1 MTSAHL
7 LLTIALMGPPAESA
21 AGRPVDLAAAPWT
34 AEELRTEFRAAM
46 SAARRQGPFL
56 PEREVPRLVWLHHAV
71 QTTAA
76 LDRSERVR
84 MRQAVEYRLEEAAE
98 KLRHRRAREA
108 AQHRKPPPLGGNR
121 ASSVGLSGEPGV
133 AGGAAEAANVQQL
146 IDLIEATIQ
155 PESWETNGGRGT
167 IRYYSPLHV
176 LVIRN
181 TQQVHREI
189 GGLIGVVGAQR

>member
-1 MTSAHL
+1 MSSAHL
-7 LLTIALMGPPAESA
+7 LLTIALMGPPVET
-21 AGRPVDLAAAPWT
+21 AGVRAPDLAAVPWT
-34 AEELRTEFRAAM
+34 AEELRAEFRSVM
-46 SAARRQGPFL
+46 TAARRKGPFV
-56 PEREVPRLVWLHHAV
+56 PERDVPPLVLLHHAV
-71 QTTAA
+71 RRTAA
-76 LDRSERVR
+76 LDRAEQVR
-84 MRQAVEYRLEEAAE
+84 MRQALEYRLEEAAE
-98 KLRHRRAREA
+98 KLRYRRSREGA
-108 AQHRKPPPLGGNR
+108 VDRQRRPVGSSR
-121 ASSVGLSGEPGV
+121 AKTVTLADASGV